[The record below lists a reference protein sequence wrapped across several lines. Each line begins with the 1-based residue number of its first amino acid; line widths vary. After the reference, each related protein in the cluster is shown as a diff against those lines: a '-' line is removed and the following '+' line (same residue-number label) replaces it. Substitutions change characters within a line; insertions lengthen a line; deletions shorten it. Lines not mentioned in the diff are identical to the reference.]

1 MKRFLFILLIPL
13 LVLAIWDIKWV
24 NHNRWSFPITNY
36 GIWGFD
42 IPSQFAGG
50 SWPRP
55 LRNFY
60 IFGAGLMV
68 GGILEGDTLVSVGY
82 DLSNGTSEMVPTLTF
97 YWRNG
102 YLDSADRIYKYP
114 EDWPPPKKRFPMA
127 PIMPLSEA
135 DFWCCFCDS
144 DPSYHRPNDTRPM
157 GIDIT
162 LTCYLFS
169 DTIAQ
174 DFFFLKYEIFN
185 HNDYPINN
193 IYLGIAFDGDIGA
206 YSDDMYGL
214 ILDKTFRIRIGNE
227 TINARIKNVAFIF
240 DSDNRE
246 YPSRVWERGTP
257 GAVAVAHLYNSL
269 GIEQISA
276 CKKITIWQAPETD
289 IEKYL
294 VLVGYD
300 HITRRYEPYDTLDD
314 ILGDKTFIMSIG
326 PFDLFPGSCE
336 IFYFSVIAAPYG
348 NEGAPPNQRDTIPL
362 AKACYLAEKVFRER
376 ILGVDIGEKDK
387 KERSSEIY
395 ISPIV
400 TKNKPL
406 IMSNQEKKI
415 NIEIYD
421 INGKLLKVINQKPP
435 IYLDNRTR
443 KGIYFIRILKENK
456 RSLKK
461 IINLY

>member
-1 MKRFLFILLIPL
+1 
-13 LVLAIWDIKWV
+13 
-24 NHNRWSFPITNY
+24 
-36 GIWGFD
+36 
-42 IPSQFAGG
+42 
-50 SWPRP
+50 
-55 LRNFY
+55 
-60 IFGAGLMV
+60 
-68 GGILEGDTLVSVGY
+68 
-82 DLSNGTSEMVPTLTF
+82 
-97 YWRNG
+97 
-102 YLDSADRIYKYP
+102 
-114 EDWPPPKKRFPMA
+114 
-127 PIMPLSEA
+127 
-135 DFWCCFCDS
+135 
-144 DPSYHRPNDTRPM
+144 
-157 GIDIT
+157 
-162 LTCYLFS
+162 
-169 DTIAQ
+169 
-174 DFFFLKYEIFN
+174 
-185 HNDYPINN
+185 
-193 IYLGIAFDGDIGA
+193 
-206 YSDDMYGL
+206 
-214 ILDKTFRIRIGNE
+214 
-227 TINARIKNVAFIF
+227 
-240 DSDNRE
+240 
-246 YPSRVWERGTP
+246 
-257 GAVAVAHLYNSL
+257 L